1 MNSKRPPILLSG
13 LILGLFGLAN
23 LLLNYHSIFFYF
35 LNGLALILWIY
46 LTLALV
52 LSFADY
58 RQDLQKPP
66 LLSSFATYPMASMLL
81 AAYLN
86 KLGLLWMSQLLW
98 YLALLLHIVLIAIF
112 TWKYVLKA
120 EGLSL
125 TPSWTVLYV
134 GLAMAS
140 LTQGV
145 VHQPFLG
152 YLAWFF
158 ALLLSLILYPLFYKA
173 RRAQRLPDTLKPQWA
188 IYCAPFSLLLGSYI
202 RLAGSDAEGWF
213 VALLLLLSQAFYLL
227 VLCLLPRIFRLGPQ
241 LSWSALTFPLV
252 NTAFAL
258 KLGLDYLGWT
268 WLVWLSHAEALLAF
282 VIVLYVCFYYT
293 VSLRARKIT
302 KIRDDTL

>member
-158 ALLLSLILYPLFYKA
+158 ALLLSLILYPLFYKV
-173 RRAQRLPDTLKPQWA
+173 RRSQRLPDALKPQWA

-202 RLAGSDAEGWF
+202 RLAGADAEAWC

-302 KIRDDTL
+302 KNPR

>member
-188 IYCAPFSLLLGSYI
+188 IYCAPFSLLLGGYI

-213 VALLLLLSQAFYLL
+213 VALLLLLSQTFYLL

-302 KIRDDTL
+302 KNPR

>member
-66 LLSSFATYPMASMLL
+66 FLSSFATYPMASMLL

-188 IYCAPFSLLLGSYI
+188 IYCAPFSLLLGGYI

-302 KIRDDTL
+302 KNPR

>member
-23 LLLNYHSIFFYF
+23 LLLNYHSIFFHL

-66 LLSSFATYPMASMLL
+66 FLSSFATYPMASMLL
-81 AAYLN
+81 ASYLS
-86 KLGLLWMSQLLW
+86 KLGLFWVGQLLW
-98 YLALLLHIVLIAIF
+98 YMALLLHIFLIAIF

-145 VHQPFLG
+145 VHQLLLG
-152 YLAWFF
+152 HLAWFF
-158 ALLLSLILYPLFYKA
+158 ALLLSLILYPLFYKV
-173 RRAQRLPDTLKPQWA
+173 RRSQSLPDALKPQWA

-258 KLGLDYLGWT
+258 KLGLDYLGWN

-302 KIRDDTL
+302 KNPR

>member
-213 VALLLLLSQAFYLL
+213 AALLLLLSQAFYLL

-302 KIRDDTL
+302 KNPR

>member
-1 MNSKRPPILLSG
+1 
-13 LILGLFGLAN
+13 
-23 LLLNYHSIFFYF
+23 
-35 LNGLALILWIY
+35 LNGLALILWLY

-52 LSFADY
+52 LSFSDY
-58 RQDLQKPP
+58 RQVLQKAPF
-66 LLSSFATYPMASMLL
+66 LSSFATYPMASMLL
-81 AAYLN
+81 ASYLS
-86 KLGLLWMSQLLW
+86 KLGLLWMGLLLW
-98 YLALLLHIVLIAIF
+98 YMALLLHLSLIAIF

-134 GLAMAS
+134 GLAMVS

-145 VHQPFLG
+145 VHQPLLG

-158 ALLLSLILYPLFYKA
+158 ALLLSLILYPLFYKV
-173 RRAQRLPDTLKPQWA
+173 RRSQRLPDALKPQWA

-202 RLAGSDAEGWF
+202 RLAGADAEAWC
-213 VALLLLLSQAFYLL
+213 VALLLLLSQSFYLL

-258 KLGLDYLGWT
+258 RLGLDYLGWT

-282 VIVLYVCFYYT
+282 VIVLYVCFYYI

-302 KIRDDTL
+302 KNPR

>member
-23 LLLNYHSIFFYF
+23 LLLNYHSIFFHL

-52 LSFADY
+52 LSFSDY
-58 RQDLQKPP
+58 RQDLQKTPF
-66 LLSSFATYPMASMLL
+66 LSSFATYPMASMLL
-81 AAYLN
+81 AAYLS
-86 KLGLLWMSQLLW
+86 KLGLFLVSQFLW
-98 YLALLLHIVLIAIF
+98 YMALLLHIVLIAIF

-227 VLCLLPRIFRLGPQ
+227 ALCLLPRIFRLGPQ

-268 WLVWLSHAEALLAF
+268 WLVWLSHAEALLAV

>member
-1 MNSKRPPILLSG
+1 VNSKRPPILLSG

-302 KIRDDTL
+302 KNPR

>member
-23 LLLNYHSIFFYF
+23 LLLNYHSIFFHF
-35 LNGLALILWIY
+35 LNGLALILWFY

-66 LLSSFATYPMASMLL
+66 FLSSFATYPMASMLF
-81 AAYLN
+81 AAYLS
-86 KLGLLWMSQLLW
+86 KLGLFLVSQFLW
-98 YLALLLHIVLIAIF
+98 YIALLLHIFLIAIF
-112 TWKYVLKA
+112 TWKYVLKT

-158 ALLLSLILYPLFYKA
+158 ALLLSLILYPLFYRA
-173 RRAQRLPDTLKPQWA
+173 RRSQRLPDALKPQWA

-268 WLVWLSHAEALLAF
+268 WLVWLSHAEALLAV

-302 KIRDDTL
+302 KNPR

>member
-23 LLLNYHSIFFYF
+23 LLLNYHSIFFHF
-35 LNGLALILWIY
+35 LNGLALILWFY

-66 LLSSFATYPMASMLL
+66 FLSSFATYPMASMLF
-81 AAYLN
+81 AAYLS
-86 KLGLLWMSQLLW
+86 KLGLFLVSQFLW
-98 YLALLLHIVLIAIF
+98 YIALLLHIFLIAIF
-112 TWKYVLKA
+112 TWKYVLKT

-152 YLAWFF
+152 YVAWFF
-158 ALLLSLILYPLFYKA
+158 ALLLSLILYPLFYRA
-173 RRAQRLPDTLKPQWA
+173 RRSQRLPDVLKPQWA

-213 VALLLLLSQAFYLL
+213 VALLLVLSQAFYLL

-282 VIVLYVCFYYT
+282 VIVFYVCFYYT

-302 KIRDDTL
+302 KNPR

>member
-23 LLLNYHSIFFYF
+23 LLLNYHSIFFHF
-35 LNGLALILWIY
+35 LNGLALILWLY

-52 LSFADY
+52 LLFSDY
-58 RQDLQKPP
+58 RQELKKAPF
-66 LLSSFATYPMASMLL
+66 LSSFATYPMASMLL
-81 AAYLN
+81 ASYLS
-86 KLGLLWMSQLLW
+86 KLGLFWVGQLLW
-98 YLALLLHIVLIAIF
+98 YMALLLHIFLIAIF

-145 VHQPFLG
+145 DHQLLLG

-158 ALLLSLILYPLFYKA
+158 ALLLSLILYPLFY
-173 RRAQRLPDTLKPQWA
+173 RAKRTQRLPDALKPQWA

-227 VLCLLPRIFRLGPQ
+227 ALCLLPRIFRLGPQ

-258 KLGLDYLGWT
+258 KLGLDFLGWT

-282 VIVLYVCFYYT
+282 AIVLYVCFYYT

-302 KIRDDTL
+302 KNPR

>member
-23 LLLNYHSIFFYF
+23 LLLNYHSIFFHF
-35 LNGLALILWIY
+35 LNGLALILWLY

-52 LSFADY
+52 LSFSDY
-58 RQDLQKPP
+58 RQDLQKAPF
-66 LLSSFATYPMASMLL
+66 LSSFATYPMASMLL

-98 YLALLLHIVLIAIF
+98 YLALLLHIFLIAIF

-145 VHQPFLG
+145 VHQPILG

-158 ALLLSLILYPLFYKA
+158 ALLLSSILYPLFYKV
-173 RRAQRLPDTLKPQWA
+173 RRSQRLPDALKPQWA

-213 VALLLLLSQAFYLL
+213 VALLLLLS
-227 VLCLLPRIFRLGPQ
+227 LGPMPFT
-241 LSWSALTFPLV
+241 SHFPTGASA
-252 NTAFAL
+252 
-258 KLGLDYLGWT
+258 
-268 WLVWLSHAEALLAF
+268 
-282 VIVLYVCFYYT
+282 
-293 VSLRARKIT
+293 
-302 KIRDDTL
+302 

>member
-23 LLLNYHSIFFYF
+23 LLLNYHSIFFHL

-66 LLSSFATYPMASMLL
+66 FLSSFATYPMASMLL
-81 AAYLN
+81 AAYLS
-86 KLGLLWMSQLLW
+86 KLGLFLVSQFLW
-98 YLALLLHIVLIAIF
+98 YIALLLHIFLIAIF

-152 YLAWFF
+152 YVAWFF
-158 ALLLSLILYPLFYKA
+158 ALLLSLILYPLFYRA
-173 RRAQRLPDTLKPQWA
+173 RWSQRLPDALKPQWA

-227 VLCLLPRIFRLGPQ
+227 VLCLLPRIFRQGPQ

-302 KIRDDTL
+302 KNPK

>member
-35 LNGLALILWIY
+35 LYGLALILWIY

-302 KIRDDTL
+302 KNPR

>member
-188 IYCAPFSLLLGSYI
+188 IYCAPFSLLLGGYI

-258 KLGLDYLGWT
+258 KLGLDYLD
-268 WLVWLSHAEALLAF
+268 
-282 VIVLYVCFYYT
+282 
-293 VSLRARKIT
+293 RKSVV
-302 KIRDDTL
+302 

>member
-1 MNSKRPPILLSG
+1 VNSKRPPILLSG

-188 IYCAPFSLLLGSYI
+188 IYCAPFSLLLGGYI

-258 KLGLDYLGWT
+258 KLGLDYLGWN

-302 KIRDDTL
+302 KNPR

>member
-1 MNSKRPPILLSG
+1 VNSKRPPILLSG

-23 LLLNYHSIFFYF
+23 LLLNYHSIFFHL

-52 LSFADY
+52 LSFSGY
-58 RQDLQKPP
+58 RQDLQKAPF
-66 LLSSFATYPMASMLL
+66 LSSFATYPMASMLL
-81 AAYLN
+81 ASYLS
-86 KLGLLWMSQLLW
+86 KLGLFLVSQFLW
-98 YLALLLHIVLIAIF
+98 YMALLLHIVLIAIF

-145 VHQPFLG
+145 VHQLLLG

-158 ALLLSLILYPLFYKA
+158 ALLLSLILYPLFYKV
-173 RRAQRLPDTLKPQWA
+173 RRSQRMPDTLKPQWA

-213 VALLLLLSQAFYLL
+213 VALLLLLSQAFYLFF
-227 VLCLLPRIFRLGPQ
+227 LCLSPRIFRLGPQ

-282 VIVLYVCFYYT
+282 AIVLYVCFYYT

-302 KIRDDTL
+302 KNPR

>member
-23 LLLNYHSIFFYF
+23 LLLNYHSIFFHF

-258 KLGLDYLGWT
+258 KLVLDYLGWT

-302 KIRDDTL
+302 KNPR

>member
-23 LLLNYHSIFFYF
+23 LLLNYHSIFFHL

-66 LLSSFATYPMASMLL
+66 FLSSFATYPMASMLL
-81 AAYLN
+81 AAYLS
-86 KLGLLWMSQLLW
+86 KLGLFLVSQFLW
-98 YLALLLHIVLIAIF
+98 YIALLLHIFLIAIF

-152 YLAWFF
+152 YVAWFF
-158 ALLLSLILYPLFYKA
+158 ALLLSLILYPLFYRA
-173 RRAQRLPDTLKPQWA
+173 RWSQRLPDALKPQWA

-213 VALLLLLSQAFYLL
+213 IALLLLLSQAFYLL
-227 VLCLLPRIFRLGPQ
+227 VLCLLPRIFRQGPQ

-258 KLGLDYLGWT
+258 KLGLDYLGWA

-302 KIRDDTL
+302 KNPK

>member
-1 MNSKRPPILLSG
+1 
-13 LILGLFGLAN
+13 
-23 LLLNYHSIFFYF
+23 
-35 LNGLALILWIY
+35 LNGLALILWLY

-52 LSFADY
+52 LSFSDY
-58 RQDLQKPP
+58 RQDLQKAPF
-66 LLSSFATYPMASMLL
+66 LSSFATYPMASMLL
-81 AAYLN
+81 ASYLS
-86 KLGLLWMSQLLW
+86 KLCLLWMGLLLW
-98 YLALLLHIVLIAIF
+98 YMALLLHFFLIAIF

-158 ALLLSLILYPLFYKA
+158 ALLLSLILYPLFYKV
-173 RRAQRLPDTLKPQWA
+173 RWSQRLPDVLKPQWA

-213 VALLLLLSQAFYLL
+213 VALLILLSQAFYLL

-258 KLGLDYLGWT
+258 RLGLDYLGWT

-282 VIVLYVCFYYT
+282 VIVLYVCFYYA

-302 KIRDDTL
+302 KNPR

>member
-66 LLSSFATYPMASMLL
+66 LLSSFATYPMASMLF
-81 AAYLN
+81 AAYLS
-86 KLGLLWMSQLLW
+86 KLGLFLVSQFLW
-98 YLALLLHIVLIAIF
+98 YIALLLHIFLIAIF
-112 TWKYVLKA
+112 TWKYVLKT

-302 KIRDDTL
+302 KNPR

>member
-23 LLLNYHSIFFYF
+23 LLLNYHSIFFHF
-35 LNGLALILWIY
+35 LNGLALILWFY

-66 LLSSFATYPMASMLL
+66 FLSSFATYPMASMLF
-81 AAYLN
+81 AAYLS
-86 KLGLLWMSQLLW
+86 KLGLFLVSQFLW
-98 YLALLLHIVLIAIF
+98 YIALLLHIFLIAIF
-112 TWKYVLKA
+112 TWKYVLKT

-213 VALLLLLSQAFYLL
+213 VALLLLLSQTFYLL

-302 KIRDDTL
+302 KNPR

>member
-23 LLLNYHSIFFYF
+23 LLLNYHSIFFHF
-35 LNGLALILWIY
+35 LNGLALILWFY

-66 LLSSFATYPMASMLL
+66 FLSSFATYPMASMLL
-81 AAYLN
+81 ASYLN
-86 KLGLLWMSQLLW
+86 KLGLLWMGQFLW
-98 YLALLLHIVLIAIF
+98 YIALLLHIFLIAIF

-258 KLGLDYLGWT
+258 KLGIDYLGWT

-293 VSLRARKIT
+293 LSLRARKIT
-302 KIRDDTL
+302 KNPR

>member
-23 LLLNYHSIFFYF
+23 LLLNYHSIFFHL

-52 LSFADY
+52 LSFSDY
-58 RQDLQKPP
+58 RQDLQKSPF
-66 LLSSFATYPMASMLL
+66 LSSFATYPMASMLL

-86 KLGLLWMSQLLW
+86 KLGLLWISQLLW
-98 YLALLLHIVLIAIF
+98 YMALLLHIVLIAIF

-152 YLAWFF
+152 YLALFF
-158 ALLLSLILYPLFYKA
+158 ALLLSLILYPLFYIA
-173 RRAQRLPDTLKPQWA
+173 RREQRLPDALKPQWA

-202 RLAGSDAEGWF
+202 RLASSAAEGWF

-302 KIRDDTL
+302 KNPR